1 MDVVR
6 ELLLAWRVALGA
18 PETRHGLIARSTR
31 SVPILCLPFQDL
43 PLRCRASQGG
53 KGMIMGHTIL
63 LLENDENDVFVFRRA
78 LATLGYTGR
87 LHVVSSLVQARAYML
102 GVNEFINRAAYPIPD
117 LIVADF
123 GLRGETGSDFVQW
136 LLQQPEFLD
145 IPVTFFSGSLPEAG
159 MRDLLAR
166 FGYPV
171 FKKNVDFHT
180 NTQTVGQ
187 ILKLVEA

>member
-1 MDVVR
+1 
-6 ELLLAWRVALGA
+6 
-18 PETRHGLIARSTR
+18 
-31 SVPILCLPFQDL
+31 
-43 PLRCRASQGG
+43 
-53 KGMIMGHTIL
+53 MITGRTIL

-78 LATLGYTGR
+78 LVALGYSGQ
-87 LHVVSSLVQARAYML
+87 LVVVSSLTQARNYIL
-102 GVNEFINRAAYPIPD
+102 GTNEFTNRTAYPIPD

-136 LLQQPEFLD
+136 LLQQPEYLH

-180 NTQTVGQ
+180 NTQTVEQ
-187 ILKLVEA
+187 ILKLVNTVEDGVRSP